1 MREKL
6 KELRQKDMAELK
18 TLLVQKR
25 KKIIEKRFDLKLK
38 KTKNVHEGKSIRKEI
53 ARILTII
60 KEKESVREEK
70 K

>member
-1 MREKL
+1 MIKKPE
-6 KELRQKDMAELK
+6 EFRQKDIDELK

-25 KKIIEKRFDLKLK
+25 KKLVEKRLDLKLK
-38 KTKNVHEGKSIRKEI
+38 KAKNVHEGKLIRKEI

-60 KEKESVREEK
+60 KEKESIKEEK